1 MRSCIIV
8 HDGVNI
14 LDFARIYDIFVK
26 CGIEFVVIGFRSD
39 ATDEMG
45 LKLPMHISSESLYG
59 YDIVAIP
66 GGSGAEVWAD
76 DGIFVSWMRSSE
88 ESKDIISLNNGSK
101 ILDGAKLNGVKFSS
115 SKAILE
121 WIKSRS

>member
-8 HDGVNI
+8 YDGVNI

-26 CGIEFVVIGFRSD
+26 CGIEFAVIGFRG
-39 ATDEMG
+39 APTDEMG

-66 GGSGAEVWAD
+66 GGSGGEVWAD
-76 DGIFVSWMRSSE
+76 DGIFVRWMRSSE

-101 ILDGAKLNGVKFSS
+101 ILDGARLNGVKFSS

>member
-8 HDGVNI
+8 YDGVNI

-26 CGIEFVVIGFRSD
+26 CGIEFVVIGFRGLTSVSD
-39 ATDEMG
+39 PQVFITPTTKNKD
-45 LKLPMHISSESLYG
+45 G

>member
-1 MRSCIIV
+1 M
-8 HDGVNI
+8 
-14 LDFARIYDIFVK
+14 
-26 CGIEFVVIGFRSD
+26 IGFRGD

>member
-8 HDGVNI
+8 YDGVNI

-26 CGIEFVVIGFRSD
+26 CGIEFVVIGFRGD

-59 YDIVAIP
+59 YDIVANAKDRLSAYKERCEKKGLIGIP
-66 GGSGAEVWAD
+66 TGIPQLD
-76 DGIFVSWMRSSE
+76 DIT
-88 ESKDIISLNNGSK
+88 
-101 ILDGAKLNGVKFSS
+101 NGVKDSMS
-115 SKAILE
+115 
-121 WIKSRS
+121 